1 MYRKLLLTLD
11 GSVLARAAVGHT
23 RSLAEGTDAE
33 VVILEVVRPIESL
46 RMEAWGQY
54 EITQGDTGEIEA
66 LTERMQFDQLQ
77 RAQADVEGAKQELE
91 AAGIRAVRTQVE
103 AGLAGNLIA
112 DTAQRE
118 GVDAIVMATRG
129 HGGLGREV
137 LGSVAEYVL
146 RHAGNAAVV
155 LVGPR
160 SAVS

>member
-1 MYRKLLLTLD
+1 MYGKLLLTLD
-11 GSVLARAAVGHT
+11 GSTLSRAAVAHA
-23 RSLAEGTDAE
+23 RALAEGTDTE
-33 VVILEVVRPIESL
+33 IIILEVVRPIESL

-54 EITQGDTGEIEA
+54 EITQGDPGEIEA
-66 LTERMQFDQLQ
+66 LTERMQFDQIQ
-77 RAQADVEGAKQELE
+77 RAQADVESAKQELE
-91 AAGIRAVRTQVE
+91 AAGINAVRTEVQ
-103 AGLAGNLIA
+103 AGLAGNTIA

-137 LGSVAEYVL
+137 LGSVAEYVV
-146 RHAGNAAVV
+146 RHAGTAAVV